1 METLAKRSAPYLCA
15 RKTPIQTRDVF
26 NGTNLETLPLY
37 EESQQQDCHWPYI
50 NNVWASLPV
59 STYGSTT
66 LAACEIIE

>member
-37 EESQQQDCHWPYI
+37 TKK
-50 NNVWASLPV
+50 ASSKIATGLIYNKCMGKPARQHLRFSRARGV
-59 STYGSTT
+59 
-66 LAACEIIE
+66 